1 MGFKKMLIILI
12 LISLGSIIFFACGRK
27 PGKHRIEVNG
37 VSLVYEVS
45 GKGKPVILLHG
56 NGGSRHD
63 LDTARKQLVKAGY
76 KVYAP
81 DSRGQGENAPLKEY
95 HYKDMAEDIYQFI
108 NKLGIEKPAVYGWSD
123 GGIIALE
130 LEIMHPGTA
139 SMILCAGANASVPFT
154 TPEKFEEFF
163 AELDPEEPLVKLML
177 TEPNMTEEELAT
189 IKCPALICAGENDLV
204 MESHTRAIAECIPN
218 SMFYIV
224 EGHDHGS
231 YIVNNPKMGE
241 IILAFF
247 HLNNY

>member
-1 MGFKKMLIILI
+1 MLIILT
-12 LISLGSIIFFACGRK
+12 LIALGAIIFAACARK
-27 PGKHRIEVNG
+27 PGKHSIEVNG

-63 LDTARKQLVKAGY
+63 LDTERKQLVKAGY

-108 NKLGIEKPAVYGWSD
+108 NKLGLEKPAVYGWSD

-130 LEIMHPGTA
+130 LEIMHPGTS
-139 SMILCAGANASVPFT
+139 SMILCAGANAWIPFT

-163 AELDPEEPLVKLML
+163 SELDPEEPLVKLML
-177 TEPNMTEEELAT
+177 TEPDMTTEELST

-204 MESHTRAIAECIPN
+204 IESQTREIAESIPDAELL
-218 SMFYIV
+218 IV

-231 YIVNNPKMGE
+231 YIVNNPLMGE
-241 IILAFF
+241 IIIKFLRSR
-247 HLNNY
+247 NYQ